1 MAITRHSPSSTR
13 LTLDMLRERAVQPDA
28 AAAPVD
34 VELPSANEDAHDTT
48 SAAAPLAEATAV
60 PADESTPHEPAH
72 ARQAGQPEPQRHE
85 AARGEIPRRSNPPPE
100 ADPRNPDPLADIL
113 SMFVYVAAVDGMVNT
128 ETGEIMPFRAFCR
141 LFQEHLDENLG
152 LCERILFRDPGL
164 AQKYVGF
171 VLDPGAPHKVMRH
184 GKPYLN
190 TYRPPAF
197 AAAEGDIAP
206 FLDLVA
212 RLFDGEEEATRFF
225 LDWTAYQLQHPGQKL
240 PYAITLVGGPD
251 IGKSLLGRMVA
262 ELVGARNT
270 IHLRASDLVAKHN
283 DCFLAARLGI
293 LDDMD
298 RMSGTV
304 ARAFKRLVTSTQIW
318 IEPKHAKGFSIPNV
332 ISFLAFARRRED
344 VTVEEADKHNW
355 VFVSDAAPL
364 DYQDAGEL
372 LAWFFGEGRCYVLH
386 ALRSR
391 DLTEFS
397 PYAPPPA
404 QPGHAELAAMSRS
417 PTEDYLREA
426 LEGGMAPL
434 EKDIVILSEVTDFL
448 RTERNMIT
456 TITEVRKAL
465 VAIGGLRL
473 GQKRLFGP
481 DGPKPNVWAIRRHAH
496 WQNASEDAIA
506 AHHHERPDE

>member
-1 MAITRHSPSSTR
+1 MPLARFPKSKLPPVRPADASVRATRSRTSLTR
-13 LTLDMLRERAVQPDA
+13 IPRRTNEQMPQPD
-28 AAAPVD
+28 V
-34 VELPSANEDAHDTT
+34 
-48 SAAAPLAEATAV
+48 V
-60 PADESTPHEPAH
+60 PDSPQALKSPETQGSSVPH
-72 ARQAGQPEPQRHE
+72 ARQSE
-85 AARGEIPRRSNPPPE
+85 APRPSNPPPE
-100 ADPRNPDPLADIL
+100 ADPRNPNQLADIL
-113 SMFVYVAAVDGMVNT
+113 STYVFVAAVDGMVNI
-128 ETGEIMPFRAFCR
+128 ETSETMTLRAFCR
-141 LFQEHLDENLG
+141 LFQEHLDDNLS
-152 LCERILFRDPGL
+152 LCERILFGNQGL
-164 AQKYVGF
+164 AQKYVG
-171 VLDPGAPHKVMRH
+171 VMLVPGAPRKVMRH

-190 TYRPPAF
+190 TYQPPAF
-197 AAAEGDIAP
+197 SAAEGDTAP

-212 RLFDGEEEATRFF
+212 RLFDGEEDAIRFF
-225 LDWTAYQLQHPGQKL
+225 LDWIAYQIQHPGQKL

-262 ELVGARNT
+262 ELIGVRNT

-293 LDDMD
+293 LDDLD
-298 RMSGTV
+298 RMSPIV
-304 ARAFKRLVTSTQIW
+304 ARAFKRLVTGDQIW

-332 ISFLAFARRRED
+332 MSFLAFARRRED

-355 VFVSDAAPL
+355 VVVSNATPL
-364 DYQDAGEL
+364 DYHEAGEL
-372 LAWFFGEGRCYVLH
+372 LAWFLGEGRCHVLH
-386 ALRSR
+386 ALMDR

-397 PYAPPPA
+397 PHAPPPA

-434 EKDIVILSEVTDFL
+434 EKDIVVLNDVFDFL

-456 TITEVRKAL
+456 TVTEVRKAL
-465 VAIGGLRL
+465 VALGAVRL